1 MNRRRMILLV
11 FALTLVLLT
20 TGCAQIQLAIS
31 GQIEPHQILATVLGQ
46 TSADASAE
54 TEQNAVFGSWDG
66 NTYTNSYAGFGCQL
80 DEDWVYQG
88 AEEDGNRLPQT
99 TDMLAENAKELAT
112 IHVLYTQLGFE
123 ERLTYGMLS
132 QEEILDTLLTEQDS
146 LTQSYSQQGTEVSSI
161 EKVQVQYLGQE
172 HFALK
177 TETVTDGIPCYTVQI
192 MDYTAGE
199 YGVTLSVN
207 SYLEDKTQQLLDLFY
222 VVE

>member
-1 MNRRRMILLV
+1 MNRRKVILPI
-11 FALTLVLLT
+11 FALALALLT
-20 TGCAQIQLAIS
+20 TGCSQIQLAIS
-31 GQIEPHQILATVLGQ
+31 GYIEPSQTPATVRGQ
-46 TSADASAE
+46 

-66 NTYTNSYAGFGCQL
+66 STYTNSYAGFGCQL

-88 AEEDGNRLPQT
+88 AEEDGKRLSQT
-99 TDMLAENAKELAT
+99 MDMQAENAKELAT

-132 QEEILDTLLTEQDS
+132 QEEILDTLLTEQD
-146 LTQSYSQQGTEVSSI
+146 TFAQRYTQQGTEVSSI
-161 EKVQVQYLGQE
+161 EKLPVQFLGQE

-177 TETVTDGIPCYTVQI
+177 TETVTDGIPCYTVLI

-199 YGVTLSVN
+199 YGVTLSVK